1 MGLSTKRL
9 RTGQTQ
15 THRLRSKWAASQPP
29 AKPHRRSAAETMP
42 NGAHPSSNG
51 SGASAVSQQRTAES
65 TSKWNTYLTTR
76 VLLYEVK
83 RSQSVGRPND
93 AGAKQQRETD
103 KVSPAT
109 PSQVGHE
116 READELRIP
125 TPTTTEA
132 DPAVLTGLPPRR
144 QHLSMIQTS
153 ASETDATSSDD
164 AEGSKRRADYEGHAA
179 RDQDAGQPAGVA
191 PPDERQDVVSYGS
204 GERSTGAAE
213 GTVADSRGP
222 AAVEEDKEPKIYVFT
237 GGGRS
242 GADSVVSKKPRF
254 TRLEPTEVECRR
266 RRYRIPTGR
275 YVLKFDVER
284 LGHRPNWDRK
294 LRTN

>member
-1 MGLSTKRL
+1 
-9 RTGQTQ
+9 
-15 THRLRSKWAASQPP
+15 
-29 AKPHRRSAAETMP
+29 
-42 NGAHPSSNG
+42 
-51 SGASAVSQQRTAES
+51 
-65 TSKWNTYLTTR
+65 
-76 VLLYEVK
+76 
-83 RSQSVGRPND
+83 
-93 AGAKQQRETD
+93 
-103 KVSPAT
+103 
-109 PSQVGHE
+109 
-116 READELRIP
+116 
-125 TPTTTEA
+125 
-132 DPAVLTGLPPRR
+132 
-144 QHLSMIQTS
+144 MIQTS

-164 AEGSKRRADYEGHAA
+164 AEGSERRADYEGHAA

-294 LRTN
+294 LRTNQRDYEQLWHEGRIRTQAGSDANEEEQSIGDESVAAKDPTTKEGRSAAATRGDPAAVPVAAEAGQGRQRCRTRIKDDSPARGGE